1 VYDRLGLLNAERNM
15 PSLSQYTRKAPGI
28 ALAGILAASDSV
40 FSIGEKELL
49 ERLLDQLAEH
59 PSSYVSKEL

>member
-1 VYDRLGLLNAERNM
+1 MA
-15 PSLSQYTRKAPGI
+15 SLSQYTRKAPGI

-49 ERLLDQLAEH
+49 RPLAGLLGSGGADGN
-59 PSSYVSKEL
+59 